1 MTDYGRPVRFGLN
14 VDPNVDLLPA
24 ARRLAAAADTAGLD
38 LLGVQDHPYQPG
50 HLDAWMLLGDLAH
63 RTERISLFT
72 DVSDLQL
79 RPPTMLAK
87 AAASLSVQTGGRIQL
102 GVGGGAFPDAIA
114 AMGATPRQGA
124 AMVRYTEESLQIL
137 RQALTGGE
145 VRLRGPGQGDGGG
158 EHRVVGYRAGPVPPA
173 PVEIWLGSRGPRM
186 LALTGRAGDGWV
198 CPLNIYV
205 APEDVPQR
213 HQVIDDAARAAG
225 RDPAQV
231 RRIYNVLGTI
241 GAGAGGPGLR
251 GTAAQWT
258 DTLTDWALQ
267 LGFDTFVFW
276 PAGDQE
282 RQATAFAAEVV
293 PEVRRR
299 VKDARGG

>member
-1 MTDYGRPVRFGLN
+1 MTGYGRPVQFGLN
-14 VDPNVDLLPA
+14 VDPDVDRLGE
-24 ARRLAAAADTAGLD
+24 ARRQAVAADAAGLD
-38 LLGVQDHPYQPG
+38 LLGVQDHAYQPG

-102 GVGGGAFPDAIA
+102 GVGGGAFTDAIA

-124 AMVRYTEESLQIL
+124 AMVSYTEESLQIL

-145 VRLRGPGQGDGGG
+145 VRLRVAGQG
-158 EHRVVGYRAGPVPPA
+158 ESEYNVTGYRAGPVPPA

-186 LALTGRAGDGWV
+186 LELTGRAGDGWV

-205 APEDVPQR
+205 TPQDVPQR
-213 HQVIDDAARAAG
+213 QQIIDDAARAAG

-231 RRIYNVLGTI
+231 RRLYNVLGTI
-241 GAGAGGPGLR
+241 GAGDGGPGLT
-251 GTAAQWT
+251 GTAGHWA
-258 DTLTDWALQ
+258 DTMSEWALQ

-276 PAGDQE
+276 PAGDHE
-282 RQATAFAAEVV
+282 RQAAVFAAEVV

-299 VKDARGG
+299 VEDARGG